1 MSNEKLFCPEFV
13 YEICVGLI
21 VYDFVFKDLTLSMNA
36 KQYSTAL
43 SDHYKDVHEDEMA
56 VPAEEI
62 VRFIS
67 EQKNPKY
74 EAHEKANFFI
84 YNRLKFDGIKGERKL
99 KGMFGNAF
107 TGDKVKKYS
116 AEKVV
121 KDFKAFTF
129 ALRAGTVEKAP
140 PGWLIKNEDKEELM
154 QLGEIISKE
163 VSIDDLL

>member
-1 MSNEKLFCPEFV
+1 MV
-13 YEICVGLI
+13 
-21 VYDFVFKDLTLSMNA
+21 
-36 KQYSTAL
+36 
-43 SDHYKDVHEDEMA
+43 
-56 VPAEEI
+56 
-62 VRFIS
+62 
-67 EQKNPKY
+67 
-74 EAHEKANFFI
+74 
-84 YNRLKFDGIKGERKL
+84 LKVKENLRACLVI
-99 KGMFGNAF
+99 AF

-121 KDFKAFTF
+121 KDFKTFTF